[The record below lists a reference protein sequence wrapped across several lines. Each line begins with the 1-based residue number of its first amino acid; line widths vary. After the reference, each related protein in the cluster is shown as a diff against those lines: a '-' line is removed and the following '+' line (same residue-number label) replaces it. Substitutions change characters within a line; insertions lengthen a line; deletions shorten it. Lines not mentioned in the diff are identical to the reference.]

1 MAPAVITIAESLRP
15 WRNAGLEFVL
25 DEHGLFAAGSV
36 SDAAEQQAQGPVA
49 NQVFSQAGSG
59 QGVSPQSRQSYPPQ
73 AARPQ
78 QAQPSHAQAYAA
90 RQKAAQNQP
99 MQGQAPTQAPS
110 QAHGAQPA
118 GNVRAM
124 GTSGLA
130 VHPTSQPP
138 EQWPAPWQAVWGKV
152 KAPSAVVWTYW
163 SLGDDLS
170 GRANAER
177 GALLRKIIGSLQLP
191 AGSSAFWPVALPE
204 VAPESGTD
212 AGSELI
218 AAPEIFLAGLRR
230 ARPRYCIT
238 FGSKAL
244 RTFAPNLGLAPY
256 TFTQFLGHRLIA
268 LPDIDI
274 LLKNQGTV
282 PAVIAFLK
290 TAVTLRG

>member
-1 MAPAVITIAESLRP
+1 
-15 WRNAGLEFVL
+15 
-25 DEHGLFAAGSV
+25 
-36 SDAAEQQAQGPVA
+36 
-49 NQVFSQAGSG
+49 
-59 QGVSPQSRQSYPPQ
+59 
-73 AARPQ
+73 
-78 QAQPSHAQAYAA
+78 
-90 RQKAAQNQP
+90 
-99 MQGQAPTQAPS
+99 
-110 QAHGAQPA
+110 
-118 GNVRAM
+118 M

-138 EQWPAPWQAVWGKV
+138 EQWPAPWQAIWGKV
-152 KAPSAVVWTYW
+152 KSPSAVVWTYW

-191 AGSSAFWPVALPE
+191 AGSSAFWPVSLPE
-204 VAPESGTD
+204 VAATAESD

-230 ARPRYCIT
+230 VRPRYCIT

-244 RTFAPNLGLAPY
+244 RSFAPNLGLAPY